1 MVFEKV
7 VALLCPHNL
16 FFERIRTNLQI
27 ISTTWSVIDSI
38 QTIWTLMRFE
48 MNEESEQRGEIK

>member
-1 MVFEKV
+1 MAFEKV
-7 VALLCPHNL
+7 VALSPHNL

-27 ISTTWSVIDSI
+27 ISTTWSVIDPI

-48 MNEESEQRGEIK
+48 KNEESEQRGEVK